1 MKEEIMKRTST
12 KKNND
17 KIKGEYNFD
26 YTKAKT
32 NRFANIIREK
42 TVLVPLEDDVA
53 EVFRTPSE
61 VNDALRAII
70 DAFPKKIYKRRK
82 SKAT

>member
-1 MKEEIMKRTST
+1 MKRTST